1 MPSFRDLHN
10 VMLGSGDRLPGIWL
24 MNHKPVY
31 KLQKQEGA
39 AETPQHANDAT
50 VKASRAIIHSGG
62 LERVSGKRYHGIK
75 DYFTYTPTET
85 FLSLVDRKMIEMI
98 PDMLTMKHVTLDPC
112 ILIVYYVILW
122 RGCYILN
129 TRSFHSPDRKYA
141 RQLYLCCLRAIPT
154 WQQEA
159 TGSIT
164 DFIAAIF
171 MTGVATE
178 MFDFDS
184 SLEMHQLAC
193 DYAKGLH
200 LHSLDGY
207 DYFAVTEPGSTRTDD
222 DRRGMWELI
231 QTDLFYHLIYN
242 KPAKLF
248 RSLDSW
254 QVNLPWL
261 SLDSTPNNDAPVP
274 TIAFLVRS
282 RLTFVLIH
290 FFQMI
295 KTLDNESEAVNSIE
309 PLCHEIES
317 LLEEWRIEDWV
328 QRSAHENDMINLW
341 ILGDLLLNGY
351 TCIIFML
358 RKATL
363 LKTNSPNPISSDDN
377 IPKTDLSTRISRRI
391 LELTYLMLHVWRFPA
406 AEAIS
411 YILGAYRAHIAYA
424 HIASNMINS
433 PGLEEDATADLDLL
447 DRVAQSIE
455 TAAQEECDFAP
466 LVRVMKKINTEVRE
480 RVTGVAE
487 KVLFAHADNIGDEPL
502 HRGKTQLKLRPRRIA
517 CQDATAQM
525 AIIQFMSAGL
535 DSTAV
540 PTTVHCDHLIV
551 GRTGQDEDLPQALS
565 THKEVYDFLSSAC
578 KRYGMGF
585 WKPGAGIIHQ
595 TVLENYA
602 FPGGMM
608 VGTDSHT
615 PNAGGMGMIA
625 IGVGGADAVDVMAGL
640 PFELTAP
647 HIIGVRLTGQLSGW
661 ATPKDVI
668 NKLAGILT
676 VKGGTGAII
685 EFFGPGTESLSATG
699 MATICNMGAE
709 TGATTSIFP
718 YSEAMRSYLQATHRH
733 DIADAVRFASSEL
746 RADEDAQYDRIID
759 INLSELEPIING
771 PFTPDLSTPISKLS
785 DAVEKED
792 MEKGVKNSILTS
804 YNRNFTGRLD
814 GNPATHIFLA
824 SPEMVMAKIFSD
836 DLSFNP
842 TSDSIVTP
850 SGSDFRFKPPGGEAL
865 PSDGYANT
873 DYVYSPPPSTGRNEV
888 EVQIAETSKRL
899 QRLAPFEPWHGKDF
913 ENCAIL
919 IKVQGKCTTDHITPA
934 GPWFAYRGHLGNIS
948 NNTLIG
954 AVNAETGKVNQV
966 KNWLTGEDGDV
977 PGTARAY
984 KEASQPWVVIGD
996 HNYGEGSSREHA
1008 ALQPRYLGCVAIM
1021 AKSFA
1026 RIHETNLKKQGVL
1039 ALKFVKEG
1047 DYERISSSDRISIV
1061 GIKNLQ
1067 PGKNVEVRIT
1077 PTAAGR
1083 KSFSIQLS
1091 HTLTGEQIEYF
1102 REGSALNL
1110 MAKRKQAKEVLL

>member
-1 MPSFRDLHN
+1 
-10 VMLGSGDRLPGIWL
+10 MLGSDDRLPGIWL
-24 MNHKPVY
+24 MNHKPVF

-50 VKASRAIIHSGG
+50 VKASRATIHSDG
-62 LERVSGKRYHGIK
+62 LERVLEKRYHGIK
-75 DYFTYTPTET
+75 GLAPFHIIYQYEKLTSFYPCKSSESETLSLILERLQRIEGKYSSKPSSPIAGSSSQRQKSTCSATDDVSETPYSTPSPSGDPSPIPSVEDSIGLLHLRTKPSEGISPGSPPLDVAYTLSDTFDRVRDLRLKRTVGLQAITTEGVLIPPELARTWIHNYFTYTPTET

-207 DYFAVTEPGSTRTDD
+207 DYFAVTEPGSTRTDG

-377 IPKTDLSTRISRRI
+377 IPKTHLSTRISRRI

-424 HIASNMINS
+424 HIASNMINA
-433 PGLEEDATADLDLL
+433 PGLEENATADLDLL

-466 LVRVMKKINTEVRE
+466 LVRVMKKINAEVRE
-480 RVTGVAE
+480 RVTGV
-487 KVLFAHADNIGDEPL
+487 
-502 HRGKTQLKLRPRRIA
+502 
-517 CQDATAQM
+517 
-525 AIIQFMSAGL
+525 
-535 DSTAV
+535 
-540 PTTVHCDHLIV
+540 
-551 GRTGQDEDLPQALS
+551 
-565 THKEVYDFLSSAC
+565 
-578 KRYGMGF
+578 
-585 WKPGAGIIHQ
+585 
-595 TVLENYA
+595 
-602 FPGGMM
+602 
-608 VGTDSHT
+608 
-615 PNAGGMGMIA
+615 
-625 IGVGGADAVDVMAGL
+625 
-640 PFELTAP
+640 
-647 HIIGVRLTGQLSGW
+647 
-661 ATPKDVI
+661 
-668 NKLAGILT
+668 
-676 VKGGTGAII
+676 
-685 EFFGPGTESLSATG
+685 
-699 MATICNMGAE
+699 
-709 TGATTSIFP
+709 
-718 YSEAMRSYLQATHRH
+718 
-733 DIADAVRFASSEL
+733 
-746 RADEDAQYDRIID
+746 
-759 INLSELEPIING
+759 
-771 PFTPDLSTPISKLS
+771 
-785 DAVEKED
+785 
-792 MEKGVKNSILTS
+792 
-804 YNRNFTGRLD
+804 
-814 GNPATHIFLA
+814 
-824 SPEMVMAKIFSD
+824 
-836 DLSFNP
+836 
-842 TSDSIVTP
+842 
-850 SGSDFRFKPPGGEAL
+850 
-865 PSDGYANT
+865 
-873 DYVYSPPPSTGRNEV
+873 
-888 EVQIAETSKRL
+888 
-899 QRLAPFEPWHGKDF
+899 
-913 ENCAIL
+913 
-919 IKVQGKCTTDHITPA
+919 
-934 GPWFAYRGHLGNIS
+934 
-948 NNTLIG
+948 
-954 AVNAETGKVNQV
+954 
-966 KNWLTGEDGDV
+966 DGD
-977 PGTARAY
+977 
-984 KEASQPWVVIGD
+984 
-996 HNYGEGSSREHA
+996 
-1008 ALQPRYLGCVAIM
+1008 
-1021 AKSFA
+1021 
-1026 RIHETNLKKQGVL
+1026 
-1039 ALKFVKEG
+1039 
-1047 DYERISSSDRISIV
+1047 
-1061 GIKNLQ
+1061 
-1067 PGKNVEVRIT
+1067 
-1077 PTAAGR
+1077 
-1083 KSFSIQLS
+1083 
-1091 HTLTGEQIEYF
+1091 
-1102 REGSALNL
+1102 
-1110 MAKRKQAKEVLL
+1110 

>member
-1 MPSFRDLHN
+1 MYLH
-10 VMLGSGDRLPGIWL
+10 
-24 MNHKPVY
+24 
-31 KLQKQEGA
+31 
-39 AETPQHANDAT
+39 
-50 VKASRAIIHSGG
+50 ASRPLARLSRGSPHQRHVSLRRG
-62 LERVSGKRYHGIK
+62 LASVSSTSSKARLSR
-75 DYFTYTPTET
+75 FET
-85 FLSLVDRKMIEMI
+85 D
-98 PDMLTMKHVTLDPC
+98 
-112 ILIVYYVILW
+112 
-122 RGCYILN
+122 N
-129 TRSFHSPDRKYA
+129 T
-141 RQLYLCCLRAIPT
+141 I
-154 WQQEA
+154 
-159 TGSIT
+159 
-164 DFIAAIF
+164 
-171 MTGVATE
+171 
-178 MFDFDS
+178 
-184 SLEMHQLAC
+184 
-193 DYAKGLH
+193 DYADL
-200 LHSLDGY
+200 
-207 DYFAVTEPGSTRTDD
+207 TR
-222 DRRGMWELI
+222 R
-231 QTDLFYHLIYN
+231 
-242 KPAKLF
+242 
-248 RSLDSW
+248 
-254 QVNLPWL
+254 
-261 SLDSTPNNDAPVP
+261 
-274 TIAFLVRS
+274 
-282 RLTFVLIH
+282 
-290 FFQMI
+290 
-295 KTLDNESEAVNSIE
+295 
-309 PLCHEIES
+309 IES
-317 LLEEWRIEDWV
+317 SRK
-328 QRSAHENDMINLW
+328 
-341 ILGDLLLNGY
+341 ILG
-351 TCIIFML
+351 
-358 RKATL
+358 R
-363 LKTNSPNPISSDDN
+363 P
-377 IPKTDLSTRISRRI
+377 
-391 LELTYLMLHVWRFPA
+391 LTY
-406 AEAIS
+406 S
-411 YILGAYRAHIAYA
+411 
-424 HIASNMINS
+424 
-433 PGLEEDATADLDLL
+433 
-447 DRVAQSIE
+447 
-455 TAAQEECDFAP
+455 
-466 LVRVMKKINTEVRE
+466 
-480 RVTGVAE
+480 E
-487 KVLFAHADNIGDEPL
+487 KVLFAHADNIGHEPL

-551 GRTGQDEDLPQALS
+551 GSTGQDEDLPQALS

-647 HIIGVRLTGQLSGW
+647 HIIGVRFTGQLSGW

-676 VKGGTGAII
+676 VKGETGAII

-733 DIADAVRFASSEL
+733 DIADAVRFASPEL

-785 DAVEKED
+785 DAVEKEGWPKDLTAGLIGSCTNSSFQDMSMAAELAKQALDAGLQPKMPLFVSPGSEQTRKTLQENGVLQVFEELGSKLLTNACGPCCGSWDRQD

-850 SGSDFRFKPPGGEAL
+850 SGSDFRFKPPGGDAL
-865 PSDGYANT
+865 PSRGYANT

-899 QRLAPFEPWHGKDF
+899 QRLAPFEPWHGTDF

-934 GPWFAYRGHLGNIS
+934 GPWFAYRGHIGNIS

-1026 RIHETNLKKQGVL
+1026 RIHETNLKKQGLL
-1039 ALKFVKEG
+1039 ALKFVKES
-1047 DYERISSSDRISIV
+1047 DYDRISSSDRISIV
-1061 GIKNLQ
+1061 GIKDLQ

-1077 PTAAGR
+1077 PTTAGR
-1083 KSFSIQLS
+1083 ESFSIELS

-1110 MAKRKQAKEVLL
+1110 MAKRKQEKEALL

>member
-1 MPSFRDLHN
+1 MYLHASRP
-10 VMLGSGDRLPGIWL
+10 LARLSRGSP
-24 MNHKPVY
+24 H
-31 KLQKQEGA
+31 Q
-39 AETPQHANDAT
+39 QHASLRRGLASVSST
-50 VKASRAIIHSGG
+50 SSKARLSR
-62 LERVSGKRYHGIK
+62 
-75 DYFTYTPTET
+75 FET
-85 FLSLVDRKMIEMI
+85 DHTI
-98 PDMLTMKHVTLDPC
+98 
-112 ILIVYYVILW
+112 
-122 RGCYILN
+122 
-129 TRSFHSPDRKYA
+129 
-141 RQLYLCCLRAIPT
+141 
-154 WQQEA
+154 
-159 TGSIT
+159 
-164 DFIAAIF
+164 
-171 MTGVATE
+171 
-178 MFDFDS
+178 
-184 SLEMHQLAC
+184 
-193 DYAKGLH
+193 DYADL
-200 LHSLDGY
+200 
-207 DYFAVTEPGSTRTDD
+207 TR
-222 DRRGMWELI
+222 R
-231 QTDLFYHLIYN
+231 
-242 KPAKLF
+242 
-248 RSLDSW
+248 
-254 QVNLPWL
+254 
-261 SLDSTPNNDAPVP
+261 
-274 TIAFLVRS
+274 
-282 RLTFVLIH
+282 
-290 FFQMI
+290 
-295 KTLDNESEAVNSIE
+295 
-309 PLCHEIES
+309 IES
-317 LLEEWRIEDWV
+317 SRK
-328 QRSAHENDMINLW
+328 
-341 ILGDLLLNGY
+341 ILG
-351 TCIIFML
+351 
-358 RKATL
+358 R
-363 LKTNSPNPISSDDN
+363 P
-377 IPKTDLSTRISRRI
+377 
-391 LELTYLMLHVWRFPA
+391 LTY
-406 AEAIS
+406 S
-411 YILGAYRAHIAYA
+411 
-424 HIASNMINS
+424 
-433 PGLEEDATADLDLL
+433 
-447 DRVAQSIE
+447 
-455 TAAQEECDFAP
+455 
-466 LVRVMKKINTEVRE
+466 
-480 RVTGVAE
+480 E

-771 PFTPDLSTPISKLS
+771 PFTPDLSTPISNLS
-785 DAVEKED
+785 DAVDKEGWPKGLTAGLIGSCTNSSFQDMSRAAELAKQAVDAGLQPKMPLFVSPGSEQTRKTLQENGVLQVFEELGSKLLTNACGPCCGSWDRQD

-865 PSDGYANT
+865 PSHGYANT

-966 KNWLTGEDGDV
+966 KNWLTGEHGDV

-1026 RIHETNLKKQGVL
+1026 RIHETNLKKQGLL
-1039 ALKFVKEG
+1039 ALKFVKES
-1047 DYERISSSDRISIV
+1047 DYERISSSDRISIM
-1061 GIKNLQ
+1061 GIKDLQ
-1067 PGKNVEVRIT
+1067 PGKNVEVKIT
-1077 PTAAGR
+1077 PTTAGR
-1083 KSFSIQLS
+1083 ERFSIELS
-1091 HTLTGEQIEYF
+1091 HTLTNEQIEYF

-1110 MAKRKQAKEVLL
+1110 MAKRKQANEISL